1 MKTFNKKMMVA
12 IVGLAASLLLTTPLA
27 WSHGE
32 AKPQHGGVVESKH
45 DLSFEL
51 VREATGASLY
61 VTDHDEAA
69 SVEGWSGQLTVLAD
83 GKKTEAA
90 FKADGSTRLVASDI
104 KIPDGAKVA
113 LSLKD
118 KSQHPITVRFS
129 F

>member
-1 MKTFNKKMMVA
+1 MKRLNKKMMFAIAALATSLVLASPVA
-12 IVGLAASLLLTTPLA
+12 F
-27 WSHGE
+27 SHGG

-61 VTDHDEAA
+61 VTDHDETA

-90 FKADGSTRLVASDI
+90 FKADGSSRLVASDI

-118 KSQHPITVRFS
+118 KSQQPMTVRFS

>member
-1 MKTFNKKMMVA
+1 MKNLNKKMMLA
-12 IVGLAASLLLTTPLA
+12 IAGLAASLVLTCPVA
-27 WSHGE
+27 WSHGG
-32 AKPQHGGVVESKH
+32 AQPQHGGVVESKH

-83 GKKTEAA
+83 GKKTETT
-90 FKADGSTRLVASDI
+90 FKADGSSRLVASDI

-118 KSQHPITVRFS
+118 ENQQPMTVRFS

>member
-1 MKTFNKKMMVA
+1 MKKSNKSTLLA
-12 IVGLAASLLLTTPLA
+12 IAGLAASLLLAAPVA
-27 WSHGE
+27 WSHGG

-61 VTDHDEAA
+61 VTDHGEAA

-83 GKKTEAA
+83 GKKTETA
-90 FKADGSTRLVASDI
+90 FKADGSSRLVASDI

-118 KSQHPITVRFS
+118 KSQQPMAVRFS

>member
-1 MKTFNKKMMVA
+1 MKTLNKKTMFA
-12 IVGLAASLLLTTPLA
+12 IAGLAASLLLTTPVA
-27 WSHGE
+27 WSHGG

-51 VREATGASLY
+51 VREANGASLY
-61 VTDHDEAA
+61 VTEHDEET
-69 SVEGWSGQLTVLAD
+69 SIEGWSGQLTVLAD

-90 FKADGSTRLVASDI
+90 FKADGSSRLVASDI

-118 KSQHPITVRFS
+118 KSQHPMTVRFS